1 MKEYK
6 KPKQSKTKKHKHKKV
21 QAYPHWQQ
29 IEFDNC
35 VVDRG
40 NIILTEKLFNA
51 RVISATR
58 NHPYDNS
65 SILRLKVKGS
75 VNDYR

>member
-1 MKEYK
+1 MKK
-6 KPKQSKTKKHKHKKV
+6 KKNKKV
-21 QAYPHWQQ
+21 QAYPHWGQ
-29 IEFDNC
+29 IEFDDC
-35 VVDRG
+35 VIDRG
-40 NIILTEKLFNA
+40 DIILTEKLFNA

-58 NHPYDNS
+58 NHPYDNN